1 MERISSLDVNVGS
14 PPSPQHPPALPNSN
28 SEKPLEEEE
37 KLRTSES
44 EDGNITDEKGGRD
57 GAPKQGCTRFI
68 KDPEGSLTHDKTTV
82 DVVTVPCPGGHAVR
96 SWNRDG
102 LLGRYFGA
110 PSMRDA
116 EVDRPESAPS
126 WVRQG
131 IRRDADVA
139 RILLYEHPDVVEGT
153 TLSSLADALLE
164 ELYAL
169 RSEEDESGGQKQRP
183 VVFIGHS
190 IGGIVIKM
198 ALAKASRDV
207 LYDDILR
214 DCYGVAFFGKFSR
227 RDPCQT
233 SFCLLSPCLTPS
245 M

>member
-14 PPSPQHPPALPNSN
+14 PPSPQPPPALPNSN
-28 SEKPLEEEE
+28 EKPLEE
-37 KLRTSES
+37 KPPVSES
-44 EDGNITDEKGGRD
+44 EDGDVTDEKGVRD
-57 GAPKQGCTRFI
+57 SAPEQRRTRFI

-183 VVFIGHS
+183 VIFIGHS

-214 DCYGVAFFGKFSR
+214 DCYGVAFFGKSSHR
-227 RDPCQT
+227 NPC
-233 SFCLLSPCLTPS
+233 
-245 M
+245 